1 MNPTNQSLEEQ
12 LRSLPRA
19 IEPPRDLWPA
29 IAADIRPARRPR
41 WPLALAA
48 SLTMAVAGSLF
59 AWKLLHG
66 GRAGAPSLPAVS
78 EVTSV
83 SFAPPQQ
90 PAYLQAHAQ
99 LERLFRERLR
109 LLRPDTRAKIE
120 TNLQIIRNADDNI
133 RRALE
138 ADPSSPM
145 LLELL
150 ENNQQQEISLY
161 SAVVR
166 NTEPALSGS

>member
-1 MNPTNQSLEEQ
+1 MNPNDQSLEEQ
-12 LRSLPRA
+12 LRALPRA

-29 IAADIRPARRPR
+29 IAGDMRPARRPR

-48 SLTMAVAGSLF
+48 SLTMATVGSLY
-59 AWKLLHG
+59 AWKVLHA
-66 GRAGAPSLPAVS
+66 GRAAPPNLPAAS

-99 LERLFRERLR
+99 LERLFRERLQ

-120 TNLQIIRNADDNI
+120 ANLQIIRTADDNI
-133 RRALE
+133 RRALQD
-138 ADPSSPM
+138 DPSSPM

-150 ENNQQQEISLY
+150 ESNQQQEISLY
-161 SAVVR
+161 SSVVR